1 MKKKL
6 DGQDIVSADET
17 DAQRARRHLQVE
29 VGAKIRILRE
39 GAGIGQAECAAHAGI
54 DKSSMFRAEKGELNI
69 TLETLARLA
78 LGIGVS
84 MDRFVAGVT
93 VDPAI
98 IERRVRK

>member
-1 MKKKL
+1 MENRL
-6 DGQDIVSADET
+6 DGQGIVSADES

-29 VGAKIRILRE
+29 VGAKIKSLRE
-39 GAGIGQAECAAHAGI
+39 DAGIGQAECASHAGI

-84 MDRFVAGVT
+84 MDRFVSGVT
-93 VDPAI
+93 IDPAI
-98 IERRVRK
+98 VERRVRK